1 MPATPYRSTPV
12 FDNRSLP
19 EALSKEHRTRAGVWG
34 VIRVIEGE
42 VRLIR
47 SGREEEGS
55 EILTVERPGVVEPA
69 ETHRVEPLGPMRM
82 RVEFYEWAPHL

>member
-1 MPATPYRSTPV
+1 MPAEPYRSTPV
-12 FDNRSLP
+12 FDNRTLP
-19 EALSKEHRTRAGVWG
+19 AALRKEHRTRAGVWG

-47 SGREEEGS
+47 SGQEEVS
-55 EILTVERPGVVEPA
+55 EILTVERHGVVQPA

-82 RVEFYEWAPHL
+82 RVDFYERAPRP